1 MSAPILWIAVPLA
14 LAALLF
20 FVSDERWCGG
30 LGGLFSL
37 ILAALALF
45 FPTDS
50 AHLVFGLLSV
60 RIDSTLTLLGRQI
73 QLTPADQLILVLAYG
88 IGAFWFFGA
97 LAVGAA
103 RKVVPFGLAIL
114 ALLVASLAVT
124 PFLYAA
130 LLIEIA
136 VLLAVPML
144 ESPGR
149 GLLRFVVY
157 QTLAMPFILLAGFLL
172 TGIEAGPRDFALV
185 AQAAVILGLGF
196 AFLLSVFP
204 LHSWIPMLAQEAPLY
219 RVAFLFMV
227 FPTFHLL
234 FALNFVDRYAWMR
247 ESPTFYLAMRL
258 VGLISL
264 AYAGV
269 FAMLQRHQGRMLG
282 YFVLAES
289 GLSLVAL
296 SLSNHLTGLQLIFG
310 LIVPRSLAL
319 ALWALSLAVIRPA
332 VNSFS
337 LTDLQGAARRFP
349 LAAAGIVLAMLSLS
363 GVPLLAGFP
372 LRQSLWET
380 LAAESPLAAFWLGL
394 SALGLWIASLRA
406 LAVLLMAPADI
417 PWQMDESPFQRVL
430 LALGALALFVIGIF
444 PQWVNPLLV
453 NLPGMFERFGK

>member
-1 MSAPILWIAVPLA
+1 MSAPILWIALPLA
-14 LAALLF
+14 LAALLL

-30 LGGLFSL
+30 LGGAAAL

-50 AHLVFGLLSV
+50 AQRVFGLFSV

-73 QLTPADQLILVLAYG
+73 QLTPADQLMLVLAYG

-97 LAVGAA
+97 LAVRAA
-103 RKVVPFGLAIL
+103 RKIVPFGLAIL

-136 VLLAVPML
+136 ALLVVPML
-144 ESPGR
+144 ATPGR
-149 GLLRFVVY
+149 GLLRFITY

-172 TGIEAGPRDFALV
+172 TGVEAGPRDFALV
-185 AQAAVILGLGF
+185 AQAAVILGIGF

-234 FALNFVDRYAWMR
+234 FALNFVDRYAWLR
-247 ESPTFYLAMRL
+247 ESPAFFAAMRL

-264 AYAGV
+264 VYAGI

-296 SLSNHLTGLQLIFG
+296 SLSNHVTGLQLIFG

-319 ALWALSLAVIRPA
+319 ALWALALAVLQPA
-332 VNSFS
+332 AES
-337 LTDLQGAARRFP
+337 LSLRDLQGAARRFP
-349 LAAAGIVLAMLSLS
+349 LAAAGIIFAMLSLS

-380 LAAESPLAAFWLGL
+380 LAAESPLAALWLGL
-394 SALGLWIASLRA
+394 GGFGLWVASLRT
-406 LAVLLMAPADI
+406 LAALLMAPEGL
-417 PWQMDESPFQRVL
+417 PWQSGESAFQRAL